1 MEHDPLIVSLK
12 QKRAHA
18 SDEGVPTKK
27 RRARWP
33 FVLLVFVIAV
43 VSGAVYVGYPYLS
56 TRTSVSI
63 QPSNMTDDERA
74 SEVADTIAR
83 VSELIVLPEGED
95 PTVATVTDPEKLQD
109 QAFFVNAKAGHR
121 VLLYTKAR
129 KAYLYDPEAHRL
141 IEVAPISTEV
151 Q

>member
-12 QKRAHA
+12 PKRPYVA
-18 SDEGVPTKK
+18 DEAQEPRKK
-27 RRARWP
+27 RRA
-33 FVLLVFVIAV
+33 I
-43 VSGAVYVGYPYLS
+43 PYLIGLILLS
-56 TRTSVSI
+56 VVAGAAYAGYLYLSRMNAITSNAATLS
-63 QPSNMTDDERA
+63 DAERSA
-74 SEVADTIAR
+74 EVADTIAR

-95 PTVATVTDPEKLQD
+95 PTVATVTDPEKLRD
-109 QAFFVNAKAGHR
+109 QPFFDNAKAGYR